1 MTVLP
6 SSPTST
12 PAAASGA
19 SPSSPS
25 ATAKTDRRTAELKK
39 ACQDFEAIF
48 IQSLFKSMRRTV
60 IDSGLFEKDTSHE
73 IYQDMLDGEIARE
86 VSRRQS
92 MGLADQ
98 MYRQMEKL
106 LPGKKNVKNR

>member
-1 MTVLP
+1 MTVSPL
-6 SSPTST
+6 SSAST
-12 PAAASGA
+12 
-19 SPSSPS
+19 PS
-25 ATAKTDRRTAELKK
+25 ATTRPDQSSPRVKAKTDRRAAELKK

-48 IQSLFKSMRRTV
+48 LQSLFKSMRRTV

-98 MYRQMEKL
+98 MYRQMEKF